1 MGPMLCPFLSWIAA
15 QRQGAF
21 YIQHTW
27 AQRRAK
33 APPHIFSVVERE
45 FFQAPPLNEHSSDF
59 FFGLGLGFG
68 VSGSGSCATARTRRA
83 GSGMGVL
90 D

>member
-1 MGPMLCPFLSWIAA
+1 MSPTLCPFLSVIAA
-15 QRQGAF
+15 HRHGAF
-21 YIQHTW
+21 RIQHTW

-33 APPHIFSVVERE
+33 APPHIFSVVDRE